1 MVPRKGGHRQ
11 EGTFSASFLIMKT
24 TAYRFPREHFI
35 LWTTVLVIGALALL
49 TAGATICL
57 LPLLLAG
64 VMAYAYQANQ

>member
-1 MVPRKGGHRQ
+1 
-11 EGTFSASFLIMKT
+11 MKT